1 MSITYRTDTDSATL
15 AAAHRLYH
23 TACTAPDGIAPAI
36 SRGYAQASL
45 CLEPVSREVSDGW
58 FAGSERHTVTAWDG
72 SRLVGIASGA
82 EDASRACGYLS
93 FLCVEPDYRR
103 CGIGAH
109 LLEQLEDILAACPG
123 VTKLE
128 VVFHN
133 PVHLPWL
140 IPDAGS
146 DWHPCLPGVDMG
158 SGLYILL
165 KRRGWRDFAV
175 QNAYHRRLAGYTD
188 PPALAQRRAA
198 LLADGIELTLYDPA
212 IHRGL
217 PELFD
222 NIRNPGW
229 AAQVLAHTD
238 RPIVVAVDHG
248 GGRRGFHVA
257 VHGGKQSGTQYLRG
271 GRLPDCP
278 CLCGYAEGGAGMT
291 GGRTVLITGG
301 SRGIGR
307 ACVERFAA
315 AGDRVAFLY
324 RSREEDAAAVA
335 DATGALAVR
344 ADVSDPICV
353 REAFAQVQAVLG
365 DPAVLVN
372 CAGVAHIGLLQDMT
386 DSEWRYLTDTD
397 LSGAF
402 YLCRAVIPGMVRRQS
417 GRIIQIGSMWG
428 KVGASCEAAYSAA
441 KAGLRGLTMALAKEL
456 GPSGITVNC
465 VEPGLIDTEMNA
477 ALDADTRRALCADTP
492 LGRIGTPADVAAAV
506 AFLASP
512 EACFITGQVLG
523 VDGGMAI

>member
-1 MSITYRTDTDSATL
+1 
-15 AAAHRLYH
+15 
-23 TACTAPDGIAPAI
+23 
-36 SRGYAQASL
+36 
-45 CLEPVSREVSDGW
+45 
-58 FAGSERHTVTAWDG
+58 
-72 SRLVGIASGA
+72 
-82 EDASRACGYLS
+82 
-93 FLCVEPDYRR
+93 
-103 CGIGAH
+103 
-109 LLEQLEDILAACPG
+109 
-123 VTKLE
+123 
-128 VVFHN
+128 
-133 PVHLPWL
+133 
-140 IPDAGS
+140 
-146 DWHPCLPGVDMG
+146 
-158 SGLYILL
+158 
-165 KRRGWRDFAV
+165 
-175 QNAYHRRLAGYTD
+175 
-188 PPALAQRRAA
+188 
-198 LLADGIELTLYDPA
+198 
-212 IHRGL
+212 
-217 PELFD
+217 
-222 NIRNPGW
+222 
-229 AAQVLAHTD
+229 
-238 RPIVVAVDHG
+238 
-248 GGRRGFHVA
+248 
-257 VHGGKQSGTQYLRG
+257 
-271 GRLPDCP
+271 
-278 CLCGYAEGGAGMT
+278 MT

-477 ALDADTRRALCADTP
+477 ALDADTRRSGAS
-492 LGRIGTPADVAAAV
+492 GRPPTLPPRSRSSLRPR
-506 AFLASP
+506 LASSPDRFWGLMGGWRSDGEP
-512 EACFITGQVLG
+512 EKHRETLLRAPRWFFTVYARTPRCVPAPG
-523 VDGGMAI
+523 

>member
-45 CLEPVSREVSDGW
+45 CLEPVSRKVSDGW
-58 FAGSERHTVTAWDG
+58 FAGAERHTVTAWDG

-109 LLEQLEDILAACPG
+109 LLEQLEDILTACPG

-140 IPDAGS
+140 IPDAGG

-188 PPALAQRRAA
+188 PPALVQRRAA

-248 GGRRGFHVA
+248 ADRLVVSYTGPLSVDGTPGRGNFCGIGTRTDYRG
-257 VHGGKQSGTQYLRG
+257 
-271 GRLPDCP
+271 
-278 CLCGYAEGGAGMT
+278 
-291 GGRTVLITGG
+291 
-301 SRGIGR
+301 RGIGKLVFCEMCHR
-307 ACVERFAA
+307 HAA
-315 AGDRVAFLY
+315 AGADFMSLYTGENNPARNIYEAAGFRIARAF
-324 RSREEDAAAVA
+324 A
-335 DATGALAVR
+335 DMRKEVR
-344 ADVSDPICV
+344 A
-353 REAFAQVQAVLG
+353 
-365 DPAVLVN
+365 
-372 CAGVAHIGLLQDMT
+372 
-386 DSEWRYLTDTD
+386 
-397 LSGAF
+397 
-402 YLCRAVIPGMVRRQS
+402 
-417 GRIIQIGSMWG
+417 
-428 KVGASCEAAYSAA
+428 
-441 KAGLRGLTMALAKEL
+441 
-456 GPSGITVNC
+456 
-465 VEPGLIDTEMNA
+465 
-477 ALDADTRRALCADTP
+477 
-492 LGRIGTPADVAAAV
+492 
-506 AFLASP
+506 
-512 EACFITGQVLG
+512 
-523 VDGGMAI
+523 

>member
-1 MSITYRTDTDSATL
+1 
-15 AAAHRLYH
+15 
-23 TACTAPDGIAPAI
+23 
-36 SRGYAQASL
+36 
-45 CLEPVSREVSDGW
+45 
-58 FAGSERHTVTAWDG
+58 
-72 SRLVGIASGA
+72 
-82 EDASRACGYLS
+82 
-93 FLCVEPDYRR
+93 
-103 CGIGAH
+103 
-109 LLEQLEDILAACPG
+109 
-123 VTKLE
+123 
-128 VVFHN
+128 
-133 PVHLPWL
+133 
-140 IPDAGS
+140 
-146 DWHPCLPGVDMG
+146 
-158 SGLYILL
+158 
-165 KRRGWRDFAV
+165 
-175 QNAYHRRLAGYTD
+175 
-188 PPALAQRRAA
+188 
-198 LLADGIELTLYDPA
+198 
-212 IHRGL
+212 
-217 PELFD
+217 
-222 NIRNPGW
+222 
-229 AAQVLAHTD
+229 
-238 RPIVVAVDHG
+238 
-248 GGRRGFHVA
+248 
-257 VHGGKQSGTQYLRG
+257 
-271 GRLPDCP
+271 
-278 CLCGYAEGGAGMT
+278 MT

-456 GPSGITVNC
+456 
-465 VEPGLIDTEMNA
+465 D
-477 ALDADTRRALCADTP
+477 R
-492 LGRIGTPADVAAAV
+492 PASRSTAWSRD
-506 AFLASP
+506 
-512 EACFITGQVLG
+512 
-523 VDGGMAI
+523 

>member
-1 MSITYRTDTDSATL
+1 
-15 AAAHRLYH
+15 
-23 TACTAPDGIAPAI
+23 
-36 SRGYAQASL
+36 
-45 CLEPVSREVSDGW
+45 
-58 FAGSERHTVTAWDG
+58 
-72 SRLVGIASGA
+72 
-82 EDASRACGYLS
+82 
-93 FLCVEPDYRR
+93 
-103 CGIGAH
+103 
-109 LLEQLEDILAACPG
+109 
-123 VTKLE
+123 
-128 VVFHN
+128 
-133 PVHLPWL
+133 
-140 IPDAGS
+140 
-146 DWHPCLPGVDMG
+146 
-158 SGLYILL
+158 
-165 KRRGWRDFAV
+165 
-175 QNAYHRRLAGYTD
+175 
-188 PPALAQRRAA
+188 
-198 LLADGIELTLYDPA
+198 
-212 IHRGL
+212 
-217 PELFD
+217 
-222 NIRNPGW
+222 
-229 AAQVLAHTD
+229 
-238 RPIVVAVDHG
+238 
-248 GGRRGFHVA
+248 
-257 VHGGKQSGTQYLRG
+257 
-271 GRLPDCP
+271 
-278 CLCGYAEGGAGMT
+278 MT
-291 GGRTVLITGG
+291 GGRTVLVTGG

-386 DSEWRYLTDTD
+386 DSEWRHLTDTD

-523 VDGGMAI
+523 VDGGMAV